1 MAKNTIKLLKKRV
14 LEVDKDGGCY
24 MARINGI
31 AYDNVFSE
39 KTGMVKTKP
48 IRVLLDYSK
57 GTTDILVGD
66 RSQLTTTIKNKLQKY
81 SSIEKESI
89 TNKAVEAV
97 KTLELECMY
106 DIFPESVEIF
116 TSLIVGKLSNRVLV
130 LVIVY
135 DAETRSGSLYTVILS
150 LPRYTDESWEVRSI
164 SVGKFLSEAL
174 EFRSPN
180 EIIYKDNLYTKVGN
194 KKDNGVAKIIC
205 IEGVDGVGKQ
215 TQTELLKEY
224 LVKQGKTVNT
234 VSFPRYGNN
243 MATGVEK
250 YMRGDYSRDSSN
262 HITNK
267 QAAFLYAID
276 RMDWAL
282 EEYNKVKSKF
292 DYIII
297 DRYTGSNMVH
307 QSKNLLQEDGVY
319 NERDILKVAKYY
331 ENFEYNE
338 INLPKPDIQIF
349 LNMDI
354 NLVLESI
361 RNRETNDGLKDDKLE
376 CNENYIVKSAEIANL
391 VADEFRWKT
400 IDCSKH
406 GVRLTRELISSA
418 IIDTLKQE
426 GII

>member
-14 LEVDKDGGCY
+14 LEVDKDGGYY
-24 MARINGI
+24 MARSNGI

-39 KTGMVKTKP
+39 GTGMVKAKP
-48 IRVLLDYSK
+48 LRVLLDYSK
-57 GTTDILVGD
+57 GTPDILIGD

-81 SSIEKESI
+81 SSLEKESI
-89 TNKAVEAV
+89 TNKAIEAV
-97 KTLELECMY
+97 KALELEY
-106 DIFPESVEIF
+106 IHDIFPGGIEIF
-116 TSLIVGKLSNRVLV
+116 TSLTVGKSSNRVLV
-130 LVIVY
+130 IIY
-135 DAETRSGSLYTVILS
+135 DAETRLGSLYSVILS

-164 SVGKFLSEAL
+164 SVGKFLPEAL
-174 EFRSPN
+174 EFRRPN
-180 EIIYKDNLYTKVGN
+180 EIMYKDNLYTKAGN
-194 KKDNGVAKIIC
+194 KRDNGVAKIIC

-319 NERDILKVAKYY
+319 NEKEILKVAKYY

-338 INLPKPDIQIF
+338 VGLPKPDIQLF
-349 LNMDI
+349 LNMSV

-361 RNRETNDGLKDDKLE
+361 RSRENNDGIKDDKLE
-376 CNENYIVKSAEIANL
+376 CNENYIVKSTEIASL
-391 VADEFRWKT
+391 IADEFRWKI
-400 IDCSKH
+400 IDCSTY
-406 GVRLTRELISSA
+406 GVRLSRELISSC